1 MIVVLLL
8 LVTVVSLPLLLSSP
22 SSLSLSTFFRSC
34 PFYLCPSPPLPS
46 LLFLTRQDTA
56 GEERYASLSSF
67 YCRGADVAILS
78 FDLTD
83 RKSLSRLQ
91 EVFIPLL
98 HDSVRSC
105 LTVVVGT
112 KLDLASSGGRQVKSS
127 DGRRLAEE
135 QHRQM
140 SEKAMARDPNSYLVN
155 VSAKKLYFETSAK
168 SGDGISEIFEFIQS
182 VVVPELEKQ
191 GGGEARKKNRSI
203 TLGESDAMRGGPKCC
218 HKS

>member
-1 MIVVLLL
+1 M
-8 LVTVVSLPLLLSSP
+8 
-22 SSLSLSTFFRSC
+22 
-34 PFYLCPSPPLPS
+34 
-46 LLFLTRQDTA
+46 
-56 GEERYASLSSF
+56 
-67 YCRGADVAILS
+67 AILA

-83 RKSLSRLQ
+83 RQSLSRLQ

-112 KLDLASSGGRQVKSS
+112 KLDLASSGSRQVKSS
-127 DGRRLAEE
+127 DGRQLAEE

-140 SEKAMARDPNSYLVN
+140 SERAVARDPNSYLVN

-168 SGDGISEIFEFIQS
+168 SGEGILGIFEFIQS

-191 GGGEARKKNRSI
+191 GGGEVRKKNRSI
-203 TLGESDAMRGGPKCC
+203 TIGESDGTHAGPKCC
-218 HKS
+218 QKS